1 MRTVRRGPLA
11 AACRYFALAAAVLLA
26 APSAMAKYA
35 AIVVDAD
42 TGSVLHAR
50 NADTLNFPAS
60 LTKMMT
66 LYMLFDAVEHGRFM
80 LDSPLTV
87 SARAAAMAPTK
98 LGLPAGSTIRVDD
111 AIQALVTKS
120 ANDVAAV
127 VAENLAGSESKFA
140 AQMTEKARAIG
151 MRRSTFKNASGL
163 PNDRQRSTARDMAI
177 LAKRLMLDFPQY
189 YHYFG
194 RTEYVHSG
202 VAMRTHNNLLLSYQG
217 ADGIKTGYTVASGF
231 NLVTSAHRD
240 GKRLIGVVF
249 GGKTARSRD
258 AHMAD
263 LLDAGFAKLAKGG
276 EFMVAS
282 PRLEDFDVAGVQ
294 PTLEAL
300 APVAVGDAD
309 DSTAVTARTPSAA
322 APALPAGRAYGI
334 QVGAYGERARA
345 QNAASTALA
354 RLKAAYPDAVI
365 RIQPTPW
372 QGKTLYR
379 AQVLGMSQADTKAAC
394 ALAAIKTKVPCQAVG
409 PVSTAKAAAKPK
421 KQRRTAQR

>member
-1 MRTVRRGPLA
+1 M
-11 AACRYFALAAAVLLA
+11 LAAAVLVAA
-26 APSAMAKYA
+26 APATAKYA

-42 TGSVLHAR
+42 TGAVLHGR
-50 NADTLNFPAS
+50 NADTLNYPAS

-66 LYMLFDAVEHGRFM
+66 LYMLFDAVEQGRYT
-80 LDSPLTV
+80 LTSELSV
-87 SARAAAMAPTK
+87 SARAAGMSPTK
-98 LGLPAGSTIRVDD
+98 LGLPPGSTIRVDD
-111 AIQALVTKS
+111 AIQALITKS

-163 PNDRQRSTARDMAI
+163 PNDKQRSTARDMAI
-177 LAKRLMLDFPQY
+177 LAKRLMMDFPQH

-194 RTEYVHSG
+194 RTDYVHG
-202 VAMRTHNNLLLSYQG
+202 GAAMRTHNNLLLSYQG

-276 EFMVAS
+276 EFRVAA
-282 PRLEDFDVAGVQ
+282 PRLEDFDMNGSL

-309 DSTAVTARTPSAA
+309 DGAAVSARTPSAATVKSA
-322 APALPAGRAYGI
+322 APALPAGKAFGI
-334 QVGAYGERARA
+334 QVGAYGEKARA
-345 QNAASTALA
+345 QDAADTARA
-354 RLKAAYPDAVI
+354 RLKAKYPEVVV

-372 QGKTLYR
+372 QGRTLYR
-379 AQVLGMSQADTKAAC
+379 AQVLGLAQADTKAAC

-409 PVSTAKAAAKPK
+409 PIGATKTAAKSK
-421 KQRRTAQR
+421 TQRRAAQR

>member
-1 MRTVRRGPLA
+1 M
-11 AACRYFALAAAVLLA
+11 LLA
-26 APSAMAKYA
+26 ATPAFAKYA

-42 TGSVLHAR
+42 TGTVLHAR
-50 NADTLNFPAS
+50 NADTLNYPAS

-66 LYMLFDAVEHGRFM
+66 LYMLFDAVEQGRFT
-80 LDSPLTV
+80 LQSDLKV
-87 SARAAAMAPTK
+87 SARAAGMSPTK
-98 LGLPAGSTIRVDD
+98 LGLPPGATIRVDD

-163 PNDRQRSTARDMAI
+163 PNDKQRSTARDMAI

-194 RTEYVHSG
+194 RTEYAHAG

-231 NLVTSAHRD
+231 NLVSSAHRD
-240 GKRLIGVVF
+240 GKRLIGVVL

-282 PRLEDFDVAGVQ
+282 PRLEDFDMGGPL
-294 PTLEAL
+294 PTLEAP

-309 DSTAVTARTPSAA
+309 DTAAVGARAPSAA
-322 APALPAGRAYGI
+322 AVTAPALPAGKAYGI

-345 QNAASTALA
+345 QDAADTALA
-354 RLKAAYPDAVI
+354 RLKARHPDAVT

-372 QGKTLYR
+372 QGKTLFR
-379 AQVLGMSQADTKAAC
+379 AQVLGMAQGDTKAAC

-409 PVSTAKAAAKPK
+409 PISTTKSAAKAKKKKPS
-421 KQRRTAQR
+421 RTAQR